1 MDTNDLESYSSEQ
14 IWAHLSEA
22 ENEEKVDLL
31 IELYHRSYSDSE
43 YIQAASLA
51 EQAAVEA
58 AKCMSTLRVENA
70 YYKQGIALS
79 RAERYEDAI
88 AAYTQGLN
96 AYQEPDSKVELSKNQ
111 WGIAAALYDSRRYEE
126 AVDWAHKSA
135 DSAASEEAFSIAGLS
150 KFLEGRA
157 LYMADNEEAA
167 IAACEEARS
176 FRRNEQELEEV
187 AEIDAFLGDIYSYLG
202 NYSESVNL
210 LRNCLVIAD
219 ATSSGKVPLYCYKLG
234 NALIDS
240 GELLEAREHLER
252 ARELYSKREDHGSV
266 ADCCF
271 SLSRTYRGPE
281 GLDDALSLT
290 RTAASLWDAIGYN
303 RAYLNAL
310 QRIAILLYS
319 KEEYYSSI
327 ENNRRIMEM
336 TKDFS
341 AHPDNADAYG
351 WALLRMV
358 DCYRVLDEDQTSLD
372 FMDSTDLFGPDSTH
386 SANLWF
392 YSLKARALFEL
403 NRHEEALG
411 VADTGLSLTGND
423 DVSDWTASLYAVKA
437 EVSMEQNRPDKE
449 RHLAHAIALLLAFDR
464 PAQASRLSEY
474 FKPDFSPKKQ
484 DNILTDESNESI
496 RGGDLPGF
504 GFTAS

>member
-1 MDTNDLESYSSEQ
+1 MDTDDLGNYSSEQ
-14 IWAHLSEA
+14 IWAHLAES

-31 IELYHRSYSDSE
+31 IELYHRSYRDSD
-43 YIQAASLA
+43 YAQAASLA

-58 AKCMSTLRVENA
+58 AKCKSNLRVENA

-79 RAERYEDAI
+79 QAERYEEAI
-88 AAYTQGLN
+88 AAYTAGIN
-96 AYQEPDSKVELSKNQ
+96 CYQEPDSKVELSKNQ
-111 WGIAAALYDSRRYEE
+111 WGVAAALYDSRKFEE

-167 IAACEEARS
+167 IAACEEARN
-176 FRRNEQELEEV
+176 FRRGQQELSEV
-187 AEIDAFLGDIYSYLG
+187 AEIDAFLGEIYSYLG

-219 ATSSGKVPLYCYKLG
+219 ATSSGKVPYYCFKLG
-234 NALIDS
+234 NALIDQ

-252 ARELYSKREDHGSV
+252 ARVLYSEREDHAWV
-266 ADCCF
+266 ADCCY
-271 SLSRTYRGPE
+271 SISRTYRGPE
-281 GLDDALSLT
+281 GLDDALNLT

-303 RAYLNAL
+303 RAYLSAL

-327 ENNRRIMEM
+327 ENNRRIMEI
-336 TKDFS
+336 TKDFTEHS
-341 AHPDNADAYG
+341 ENADAYG

-372 FMDSTDLFGPDSTH
+372 FMDSTDLFGPESTH
-386 SANLWF
+386 GANLWF
-392 YSLKARALFEL
+392 YSLKARALFSL

-464 PAQASRLSEY
+464 PIQASKLSEY

-484 DNILTDESNESI
+484 DNILTDETTDSS
-496 RGGDLPGF
+496 RGEERPGF
-504 GFTAS
+504 GFTVS